1 LRAQFPSDRAPQKD
15 RDRRRADCGGSFLSE
30 LIAFGSLTSTRLL
43 FFPAQRLDREVLGE
57 QQRRHAQPMRAHSR
71 RHCRERSLM
80 QFLRLS
86 RGGVDGCAGQSKYR
100 RIVATT
106 SGCVKLA
113 YDTDSALG
121 IDLNSG
127 SPFWLPS
134 VAEFAAEL
142 ANAASG
148 NGARP
153 PPIVSRQASRE
164 SQSS

>member
-1 LRAQFPSDRAPQKD
+1 
-15 RDRRRADCGGSFLSE
+15 
-30 LIAFGSLTSTRLL
+30 
-43 FFPAQRLDREVLGE
+43 
-57 QQRRHAQPMRAHSR
+57 
-71 RHCRERSLM
+71 M

-86 RGGVDGCAGQSKYR
+86 RGGVDGCAAKSNYR

-106 SGCVKLA
+106 IGCVKLA
-113 YDTDSALG
+113 YDTDSARG
-121 IDLNSG
+121 IDLDPG

-148 NGARP
+148 NGAGP
-153 PPIVSRQASRE
+153 PPIVSREASRE